1 MANVR
6 YMVGN
11 TESAVAFYTE
21 HLGFALTKNFGAF
34 AMVALGDLTLWLSGP
49 KTSARKP
56 MPDGRE
62 PEPGGW
68 NRIVVEVDDLESTV
82 ARLERAGVS
91 FRNQIVKG
99 VGGKQVLIEDQD
111 GNPIELFQAAP
122 NRPT

>member
-1 MANVR
+1 
-6 YMVGN
+6 MVGN

-21 HLGFALTKNFGAF
+21 QLGFVLKKNFGHF
-34 AMVALGDLTLWLSGP
+34 AMVTLGDLTLWLSGP

-62 PEPGGW
+62 VEPGGW
-68 NRIVVEVDDLESTV
+68 NRIVVEIDDLESTV
-82 ARLERAGVS
+82 DRLARAGVQ
-91 FRNQIVKG
+91 FRNEIVSG

-111 GNPIELFQAAP
+111 GNPIELFEAAP

>member
-6 YMVGN
+6 YMVSD

-21 HLGFALTKNFGAF
+21 HLGFVLKKNFGRF
-34 AMVALGDLTLWLSGP
+34 AMVTLGDLTLWLSDP
-49 KTSARKP
+49 QTSARKP
-56 MPDGRE
+56 MSDGRE

-68 NRIVVEVDDLESTV
+68 NRIVVEVDELEATV
-82 ARLERAGVS
+82 ERLARAGVQ
-91 FRNQIVKG
+91 FRNEIVSG

-111 GNPIELFQAAP
+111 GNPIELFEAAP